1 MNCRFY
7 WGMLL
12 FLGVSTAMSEDFL
25 ELRNGNRLSG
35 KWLNPATKKPAT
47 YRFETSDGLQIEI
60 AAEEVASMD
69 RQGKHSDEYEKRLAQ
84 TPDTVEGNLELAQWC
99 SENGLP
105 SRQKIHL
112 RRVLELEPDH
122 AEARRKLGYR
132 RMVDGQWR
140 TAEEEM
146 EEQGKVFYN
155 GRWMSKQEK
164 EVLEN
169 KKKDKYAT
177 QKMTKAIARW
187 RNDIGTRKNDEA
199 IANIESLTDPLA
211 VPGLTAVLKKEKRQ
225 SVRKLFLKALGRIG
239 TPEAWKVLMVLAVND
254 SDEEIR
260 MSCLDILKVHPNPT
274 ITEYFISRLS
284 PKTSTNVQVN
294 RAAQALGELGDRT
307 AIPAL
312 IDALIT
318 RHKYVI
324 NPNQGQTT
332 TTFGGQTG
340 SSGGGFSFGSSQQLV
355 YKQHQNEGALNALK
369 KLTGVNF
376 IYEIPAWKNWYQSQ
390 HFKESQ

>member
-1 MNCRFY
+1 MKRCLY
-7 WGMLL
+7 WGICL
-12 FLGVSTAMSEDFL
+12 FLGVSAATSEDFL

-35 KWLNPATKKPAT
+35 KWLNPTTQKPAT
-47 YRFETSDGLQIEI
+47 YRFETSEGLLLEI
-60 AAEEVASMD
+60 AAEEVAAAD
-69 RQGKHSDEYEKRLAQ
+69 RQGKQSDEYEKKLAQ
-84 TPDTVEGNLELAQWC
+84 TPNTVEGNLELAQWC
-99 SENGLP
+99 QENGLP

-132 RMVDGQWR
+132 RMLDGQWR

-146 EEQGKVFYN
+146 AEQGKVFYN

-164 EVLEN
+164 EALEN
-169 KKKDKYAT
+169 KKKDKYAV
-177 QKMTKAIARW
+177 QKLTKSIARW
-187 RNDIGTRKNDEA
+187 RTDIGTRKNDEA
-199 IANIESLTDPLA
+199 IANLESLMDPLA
-211 VPGLTAVLKKEKRQ
+211 VPGLTQALKKEKRQ
-225 SVRKLFLKALGRIG
+225 SVRKLLLKALGRIG
-239 TPEAWKVLMVLAVND
+239 TPEAWKVLMVTAVND

-260 MSCLDILKVHPNPT
+260 MSCLDILKVHPNPQ

-307 AIPAL
+307 AISSL

-332 TTFGGQTG
+332 TTFGGQSGTG
-340 SSGGGFSFGSSQQLV
+340 GGGFSFGSSQQLV
-355 YKQHQNEGALNALK
+355 YKHHQNEGALNALK

-376 IYEIPAWKNWYQSQ
+376 IYDIPSWKSWYQSQ
-390 HFKESQ
+390 QRAEP